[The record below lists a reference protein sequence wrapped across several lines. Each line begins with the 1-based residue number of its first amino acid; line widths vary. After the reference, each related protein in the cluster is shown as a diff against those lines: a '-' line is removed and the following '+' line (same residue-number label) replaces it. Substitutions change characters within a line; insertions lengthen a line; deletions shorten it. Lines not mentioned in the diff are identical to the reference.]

1 MTPANSPKARPAT
14 EPVDIGAA
22 APEVVAE
29 AADAPAEPVG
39 EPPLPPVEPVSM
51 KT

>member
-1 MTPANSPKARPAT
+1 MTPANRPNARPAT
-14 EPVDIGAA
+14 EPVDMGAA
-22 APEVVAE
+22 APEVAVE

-39 EPPLPPVEPVSM
+39 EPPLPWAEPVSM